1 MYRGTKLYN
10 SLNENWSNELKKCHD
25 KTTIIINMDIEGI
38 PKSSL
43 IINQYL
49 KYLYIDNLFQSK
61 FHNSAIV
68 WPTDLKFCMEVKL
81 EPTDKKL

>member
-10 SLNENWSNELKKCHD
+10 SLNENWSNGLKKCHD

-49 KYLYIDNLFQSK
+49 KS
-61 FHNSAIV
+61 
-68 WPTDLKFCMEVKL
+68 VKDVTKI
-81 EPTDKKL
+81 PIYR